1 MFVPLRQIG
10 QGESER
16 MPDDRLFLDVP
27 LFPQVVWAGFP
38 NPADDYRKS
47 PLNLHDMV
55 APHPNSTYFIR
66 VKGQSM
72 EGACIRPGS
81 IVVVDR
87 SLTPS
92 HNKIVVARVGQN
104 LLLKRMQVRQRKV
117 FLVADPPAPEHP
129 AIELGP
135 QDEIWGLVTYC
146 VQRVR

>member
-1 MFVPLRQIG
+1 
-10 QGESER
+10 
-16 MPDDRLFLDVP
+16 MPGDRVFLDVP
-27 LFPQVVWAGFP
+27 LFPQVARAGFP
-38 NPADDYRKS
+38 SPGDDYREP
-47 PLNLHDMV
+47 PLNVQDLI
-55 APHPNSTYFIR
+55 APHPNSTFYIR

-72 EGACIRPGS
+72 EGACIRSGS

-92 HNKIVVARVGQN
+92 HNKVVVARVGQD

-117 FLVADPPAPEHP
+117 FLVADPPEFP

-146 VQRVR
+146 IQHV

>member
-1 MFVPLRQIG
+1 
-10 QGESER
+10 
-16 MPDDRLFLDVP
+16 MPDERLFLDVP
-27 LFPQVVWAGFP
+27 LYPQVAYAGFP
-38 NPADDYRKS
+38 SPGDDHRES
-47 PLNLHDMV
+47 PLNLHDLV

-66 VKGQSM
+66 VVGQSM

-92 HNKIVVARVGQN
+92 HNKIVIARVGQN

-117 FLVADPPAPEHP
+117 FLVADPSAPEHP

-135 QDEIWGLVTYC
+135 HDEIWGLVTYC